1 MSKLN
6 KENIYLIISV
16 VSALVL
22 PFSLAIYDGN
32 LSALGN
38 SLLNIWLPFWIL
50 VLCLP
55 FYGIIQITKLTDE
68 IPIKL
73 WIALLINLISFT
85 LILRFFGVELFPS

>member
-1 MSKLN
+1 M
-6 KENIYLIISV
+6 IYLFISV
-16 VSALVL
+16 VSAIIL
-22 PFSLAIYDGN
+22 PFSLAKYDGN

-50 VLCLP
+50 VLSLP

-73 WIALLINLISFT
+73 WIGLLINLISFI
-85 LILRFFGVELFPS
+85 LILRFFSIEILPS

>member
-22 PFSLAIYDGN
+22 PFSLAKYDGN
-32 LSALGN
+32 LSALGI

-73 WIALLINLISFT
+73 WIGLLINLISFI